1 MHVPAPTGGHCRHM
15 TVFKNVDRQLVWK
28 KIPQVALRFPRDR
41 GCLSCSALQ
50 VHGGLLACPVAC
62 PCLVGRSVPGAGAS
76 MRRCSGTPC
85 HEVGW
90 GTSTGPWA
98 SGHQPLKEGG
108 GRVTHTGLRAPFSEC
123 HQRLFGLS
131 MISRATLGTPHDLLD
146 SQQRQRGLRAHLVA
160 HPGTDLGCLLGHARS
175 APGGLCPG

>member
-108 GRVTHTGLRAPFSEC
+108 GRVTHTGLRAPFSER

-146 SQQRQRGLRAHLVA
+146 SQQRQ
-160 HPGTDLGCLLGHARS
+160 
-175 APGGLCPG
+175 